1 MSGSGEQGVVGRA
14 IGDGRNLFSAGQ
26 VHGVAR
32 WFLAP
37 ADVVL
42 ARENELAGVIAFVER
57 GGMTFLSPVI
67 SQVGAVVCTNGS
79 LEAPLAILARE
90 LEIPCVMAARLT
102 EHIEDG
108 DALVLDLRDPSIAG
122 IHREPV
128 DMRTP
133 PSLARL

>member
-1 MSGSGEQGVVGRA
+1 MGGVPAKRDRLRLSYQSQSWSPTGRRRARMSGSGEQGVVGRA
-14 IGDGRNLFSAGQ
+14 IGDGRKLFSAGQ

-32 WFLAP
+32 RFLAP

-90 LEIPCVMAARLT
+90 LE
-102 EHIEDG
+102 
-108 DALVLDLRDPSIAG
+108 
-122 IHREPV
+122 
-128 DMRTP
+128 
-133 PSLARL
+133 